1 MRPNPVDFS
10 LRVLMWV
17 AGVLLAPAGSL
28 SPRKVETER
37 MVFPT
42 SSDTGKRSLIMATL
56 RHLQGANARNRA
68 LERQSTA

>member
-56 RHLQGANARNRA
+56 
-68 LERQSTA
+68 

>member
-42 SSDTGKRSLIMATL
+42 SSDTGNDRLLWLHFDTCRAQTL
-56 RHLQGANARNRA
+56 GI
-68 LERQSTA
+68 ER